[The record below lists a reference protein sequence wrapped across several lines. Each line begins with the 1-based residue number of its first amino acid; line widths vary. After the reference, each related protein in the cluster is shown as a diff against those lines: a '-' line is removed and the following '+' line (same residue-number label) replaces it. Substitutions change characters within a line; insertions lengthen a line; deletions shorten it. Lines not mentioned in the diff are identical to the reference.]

1 MGAALWGLT
10 RKLEFI
16 AGRSCWA
23 RLRAKERAGPKGA
36 VAPPWSGGRT
46 VDVLYVPVDDIDPN
60 AAKWAVS
67 SSLRTDA
74 HREIRTA
81 RSSGDWA
88 TAGVAVPLKARKS
101 PFGSKP
107 TPNQ

>member
-1 MGAALWGLT
+1 MWRGLT
-10 RKLEFI
+10 RKVEFV

-23 RLRAKERAGPKGA
+23 WRRAKERVGPKGTM
-36 VAPPWSGGRT
+36 APPWSGGRT
-46 VDVLYVPVDDIDPN
+46 LDVLYVPVDDRPERCE
-60 AAKWAVS
+60 VGRFVV
-67 SSLRTDA
+67 LRTDA

-88 TAGVAVPLKARKS
+88 TAGVAVPLKAKKS